1 MNEDSDDLR
10 LRGLVEYY
18 FRRNRHLST
27 VHDAEDLFQDTWIDL
42 HQRDPDRPVP
52 EEPSGDDSGEKISSA
67 SAEETLRRAARRASD
82 RVFGRLRKRLMRGG
96 LSDRSLDFEPAGDLP
111 DLGLV
116 FDLRQLIESLPVEE
130 RQVIELLRRG
140 YAGTEI
146 AEQLQVSPQAVT
158 RRKQKAIERL
168 RQMLCES

>member
-1 MNEDSDDLR
+1 MNQDSDDLR

-42 HQRDPDRPVP
+42 HQREPNHPVP
-52 EEPSGDDSGEKISSA
+52 EDPIPDNSRDCDA
-67 SAEETLRRAARRASD
+67 SAEETLRRAARRAAD
-82 RVFGRLRKRLMRGG
+82 RVFGRLRKRLTRGG
-96 LSDRSLDFEPAGDLP
+96 LSDKSLDFEPAGDLP

-116 FDLRQLIESLPVEE
+116 FDLKQLIEALPLEE
-130 RQVIELLRRG
+130 RQVIELLRSG